1 MESIQQRYGIP
12 PSVAEFLTNGFLE
25 VVSEE
30 PDRKTVEFHI
40 PALRRTDE
48 RGRIRT
54 YSLVWIHP
62 DFNAQFCHYYESVPG
77 DAANFYVDE
86 DETDVGGTGLDL
98 ASVDELVAWLEG
110 MKETA
115 DAG

>member
-1 MESIQQRYGIP
+1 MESIQQRFGIP
-12 PSVAEFLTNGFLE
+12 PSVAAFIENGFLE

-30 PDRKTVEFHI
+30 SDRKTVAFHI

-48 RGRIRT
+48 EGRIRT

-77 DAANFYVDE
+77 DVANFYLE
-86 DETDVGGTGLDL
+86 EEETDVGGEGLDL
-98 ASVDELVAWLEG
+98 ASVDELTAWLEK
-110 MKETA
+110 MKGISSA
-115 DAG
+115 A